1 MHGIRVYHILQSK
14 GCIDGFLVPNY
25 DVLHTQGT
33 MYIVEDIQ
41 EYLKVRGSMVLEYI
55 KVANDKAFRVVDMY
69 HSGIWDKERAIN
81 EIRLYP
87 TYDQIAF
94 ITQRAI
100 DQLLRMEFFYEV

>member
-1 MHGIRVYHILQSK
+1 
-14 GCIDGFLVPNY
+14 
-25 DVLHTQGT
+25 
-33 MYIVEDIQ
+33 
-41 EYLKVRGSMVLEYI
+41 
-55 KVANDKAFRVVDMY
+55 VANDKAFRVVDMY

-81 EIRLYP
+81 EIRVYK